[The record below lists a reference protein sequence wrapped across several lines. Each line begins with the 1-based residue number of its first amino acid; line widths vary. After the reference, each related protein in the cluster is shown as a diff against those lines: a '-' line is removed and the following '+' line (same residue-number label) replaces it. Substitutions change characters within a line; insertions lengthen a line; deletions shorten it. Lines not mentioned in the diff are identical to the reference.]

1 MKFGERI
8 EQASVPGWSLHNVD
22 YNSLK
27 HQIKVHT
34 TKDQATTTA
43 AIAIPGQQQDHALGR
58 FENAFYLEL
67 CSQHNRVGLFVTSK
81 ADEIARRLRHL
92 SNLVH
97 QLMLRCADD
106 RGLSTKRRRRLVKYH
121 TQIEECGQDIR
132 ALGRFVDAQV
142 TAFRK
147 ILKKYKKWTG
157 STNLGSRFKD
167 NVLDNPK
174 SFTNS
179 NFAPLHLQ
187 YRELRTILEA
197 AAPVDTTNNHN
208 VLEPPLPTESR
219 DQSGR
224 RIHPRSPDSRRSSQS
239 MSMSQGIIVAPPPP
253 HTYWNEYEDGSEAG
267 DQDDAYVIYIDPNA
281 NNDIPGLAYVKSMLG
296 APVDRVRHWLQSQK
310 SKDVPATATSPSET
324 QSLLGPHHD
333 GSGGGGGGGTA
344 DYFSIRG
351 RPDRGEPTTEDEYLS
366 SEEGESSHHARSLG
380 FLSSYSYSYS
390 SSSVDLKIGRHQ
402 DRVVTRSTALAFVA
416 AFVLLGVSGLLVM
429 TGRRRLRLEVDAG
442 AALGSVASLFC
453 ACMGLGA
460 TFYRHS
466 PAGYLY
472 TFAVWAAFI
481 AVCAL
486 NGILLVIVAGSS
498 GL

>member
-27 HQIKVHT
+27 HQIRVHT
-34 TKDQATTTA
+34 TKDQATAAT
-43 AIAIPGQQQDHALGR
+43 AIAIPGQQDHALKR
-58 FENAFYLEL
+58 FEDAFYHEL

-81 ADEIARRLRHL
+81 ADEISRRLRHL
-92 SNLVH
+92 SGLVH
-97 QLMLRCADD
+97 RLILRCADA
-106 RGLSTKRRRRLVKYH
+106 RGLSAKRQRRLVKYH

-157 STNLGSRFKD
+157 STSLSSRFKD

-197 AAPVDTTNNHN
+197 AAPVDASI
-208 VLEPPLPTESR
+208 LEPPLPTESR

-224 RIHPRSPDSRRSSQS
+224 RIHPRPSGSRRSSQS
-239 MSMSQGIIVAPPPP
+239 TAPPTPQS
-253 HTYWNEYEDGSEAG
+253 YWNEYEDGSDAG

-281 NNDIPGLAYVKSMLG
+281 SNEIPGLAYVKNMLG

-310 SKDVPATATSPSET
+310 SKDVPATSPSET
-324 QSLLGPHHD
+324 QSLLGRRN
-333 GSGGGGGGGTA
+333 SGGTG
-344 DYFSIRG
+344 DYFSSRG
-351 RPDRGEPTTEDEYLS
+351 RPDHEPTTEDEYLS
-366 SEEGESSHHARSLG
+366 SEEGESSHHSRSLG
-380 FLSSYSYSYS
+380 FLSSYSYSS
-390 SSSVDLKIGRHQ
+390 SSSVDLKVGAYQ
-402 DRVVTRSTALAFVA
+402 DRVITRSTVLAFVA
-416 AFVLLGVSGLLVM
+416 ALVLLGVSGLLVM

-442 AALGSVASLFC
+442 AAVGSVASLFC

-472 TFAVWAAFI
+472 TLAVWGAFVT
-481 AVCAL
+481 VCAL
-486 NGILLVIVAGSS
+486 NGILLVIVADSS